1 METWVKVCGLTRSDD
16 VAAAV
21 AAGVDAIGLVL
32 AKSSPRRV
40 DVAQAAVLAAGVPAL
55 RILVT
60 VDIRPEPLLEAVAVV
75 GADGVQPHGE
85 HAAECTAAAAAAGLL
100 ALRPV
105 PMTAAG
111 SSFTLEQIPDD
122 QIPLLDT
129 GHRTLHGGTGT
140 SFPWDLAADIRRPF
154 VLAGGLGPDN
164 VADAIQVSGAW
175 GVDASSRLET
185 APGLKDHGR
194 VAAFVREAKR
204 MEARP
209 G

>member
-1 METWVKVCGLTRSDD
+1 MHTWVKVCGLTRSDD

-21 AAGVDAIGLVL
+21 AAGADAIGLVL
-32 AKSSPRRV
+32 AESSPRRV
-40 DVAQAAVLAAGVPAL
+40 DLTQAAALADGVPAL

-60 VDIRPEPLLEAVAVV
+60 VDARPESLLEAVAVV

-85 HAAECTAAAAAAGLL
+85 HAADSAAAAAAAGLL
-100 ALRPV
+100 ALRPI

-111 SSFTLEQIPDD
+111 PSVALEQIPVD
-122 QIPLLDT
+122 QIPLFDT

-140 SFPWDLAADIRRPF
+140 SFPWDLAAGVDRRF

-164 VADAIQVSGAW
+164 VADAIRVSGAW
-175 GVDASSRLET
+175 GVDASSRLES